1 MNQLIAVTSV
11 VGLVLLG
18 CTLAATAGRGVE
30 GNWKVTADTPDGESS
45 EWSVVFKI
53 QDGRLTGT
61 AEGDAGQFAFQNL
74 KENGGT
80 VTGEIQVEGD
90 KYAFEITATGD
101 KLAGKWKLEGMTG
114 TIKGVRETVQQRTAH

>member
-1 MNQLIAVTSV
+1 MKRVIAGIAIGGLI
-11 VGLVLLG
+11 LLG
-18 CTLAATAGRGVE
+18 SMLAATASGGVE
-30 GNWKVTADTPDGESS
+30 GSWRVTADTPDSEPS

-74 KENGGT
+74 KENGEI

-90 KYAFEITATGD
+90 KYAFVITVAGD
-101 KLAGKWKLEGMTG
+101 KLEGKWKLEGMTG
-114 TIKGVRETVQQRTAH
+114 AIKGVRETVQQQPAR